1 MNGNNIIRI
10 GIAIWVTILSATL
23 FINNEYIN
31 ALLIFFGALLTI
43 CIFAIGCEKLEKNK
57 EPFKVAK
64 WIFDRL

>member
-10 GIAIWVTILSATL
+10 GIAVWVTILSVTL

-31 ALLIFFGALLTI
+31 AFLIFFGALLTI

-57 EPFKVAK
+57 EPLKVAK

>member
-10 GIAIWVTILSATL
+10 GIAVWVIILSATL
-23 FINNEYIN
+23 FNNNEYIN
-31 ALLIFFGALLTI
+31 AILIFFGALLTI
-43 CIFAIGCEKLEKNK
+43 CIFAVGCEKLENNK

>member
-10 GIAIWVTILSATL
+10 GIAVWTTILSATL

>member
-10 GIAIWVTILSATL
+10 GIAVWVTILSATL

-31 ALLIFFGALLTI
+31 AFLIFFGALLTI
-43 CIFAIGCEKLEKNK
+43 CILAIGCEKLEKNK